1 MIYVFTIG
9 CSSISSRLLQSPS
22 MYTARLPSCI
32 ELPFVIELS
41 PSSLSPSSVS
51 SQRSI
56 LNYKMKSQK
65 QPLQE
70 GENLE
75 KVTEGE
81 KTKKLSSKECE

>member
-1 MIYVFTIG
+1 
-9 CSSISSRLLQSPS
+9 

-32 ELPFVIELS
+32 ELPCVIELS
-41 PSSLSPSSVS
+41 PSLLSPSSVS

-70 GENLE
+70 AENLE
-75 KVTEGE
+75 KITEG
-81 KTKKLSSKECE
+81 KKSKKLSLKECK